1 MSQEATTQLSTAV
14 TALATANSNIVGTT
28 ATDTAVST
36 AQAAVTAA
44 QAAID
49 AALDKKDIADGLQ
62 EAAGANVTVAS
73 ATDVVEDKTAVLAVA
88 EDAVDAQVV
97 VVDDA
102 QTAKDAAQ
110 AVVNASTTPGLQV
123 TVYNTQG
130 QNNAPVVTANTP
142 ILNTYVDTNGINEQ
156 WGGGV
161 VAGSGRVDD
170 VVVKYEGVW
179 TPTYT
184 GTQYVHHA
192 ADDGTRLYLDGEL
205 ISDAWYDKGGG
216 GPTVDIE
223 TVAGQS
229 RQFEFWYYENG
240 GGAAV
245 VLMRYTD
252 SGWEVIPG
260 TEFSISNASQAE
272 KDALSAAVTTLNTE
286 TNILTSLEA
295 TETQAQQNL
304 TAAQATLVLA
314 QSAELA
320 RDEYVELAQD
330 AIDATVEAIQVVA
343 ASTTIVNAQVAY
355 ESQPINAPTNVVVTQ
370 LSSGDV
376 QVTWSAPETG
386 IEPERYAISWST
398 GDAGWGVATGNAGD
412 ENALNT
418 SITLS
423 KELFA
428 STGGLGKVYN
438 FSVRSD
444 QDTLARYSEATAVTA
459 VTVLDPVAEAARVQ
473 AEQDALAASIAN
485 ALAEAAAQA
494 ASASA
499 AAAQAEAA
507 AAAAQAAAA
516 EAAAA
521 EAEAAAQA
529 AEAEAAAA
537 EAEAAAQAEANA
549 QAEAEAAAAEAEAQA
564 AEEAAAQAA
573 EEAAQAEAEAQA
585 QAEADAQAEAEA
597 EAAEQEAQEQA
608 EENAAAEEAAA
619 EAEAEAEAKDPEKQT
634 ENALEDGKVS
644 EKEAEAVGDAL
655 AADGKV
661 TNSEIKDVVEAIT
674 GGGDGELT
682 KAEIAAV
689 ANVLVAAFT
698 SDGGAVP
705 ASAMAAAGI
714 EYKDLPPETP
724 VETRVDANGNPV
736 VIEAQVAADIALVTD
751 PAALAQE
758 LFSDPAAAFA
768 ALGSI
773 GADMSPEERKQS
785 QEAVVATVVAA
796 GAAIQAAAGAVAAAT
811 STSAPSSSAPRTGG
825 DAGAPLGKEG
835 GTVKRKAS
843 SRRTPKKVVK
853 KVNRI
858 RPTRRPKP

>member
-1 MSQEATTQLSTAV
+1 MSPKFDREDNSDCLRSIPRLVARAAFLSGAFLFIPVAASRAEEVVTSSSTSQPSPQPQGQSQQSSSGTQGQNSSSSSSTPSSTDTTNTTTLDAKVEQIQEVLSTVTSPSTETQEVVEDATTQTQEAEAAATAVTTTAATVTTATSNLTSATTTANTAASTLTQAQTADATAQTAVTTQTPVVTQAATNAATAQAEAAAASTSSTITETFTNNQRTTDMVITVNGVPVSTTYTNGVQINSWNNSGPVTGGTLSDQHGPGILINPVQDATSMSFDSFAKNGDSPVTVTFTDGTTTTVNYANNVAQNIPGYTSTVTIQAPEGKAIASIKIEATNDYHIIDNITAAVQTTDPALAQAAQEAQATYTQAQALLTSLQADANATAQQLADAQAAASAAQQNLSSATYNLQSAQLASTAAIANAPIQTQQAELAVADAQVAVSQEATTQLSTAV

-102 QTAKDAAQ
+102 QIAKDAAQ

-142 ILNTYVDTNGINEQ
+142 ILNTFIDTNGISEQ
-156 WGGGV
+156 WGSGV

-192 ADDGTRLYLDGEL
+192 ADDGTRLILDGVVVSE
-205 ISDAWYDKGGG
+205 AWYDKGGG

-260 TEFSISNASQAE
+260 SEFTISNASQAE
-272 KDALSAAVTTLNTE
+272 KDALSAAATTLNTE

-304 TAAQATLVLA
+304 VTAQATLVLA

-386 IEPERYAISWST
+386 IEPER
-398 GDAGWGVATGNAGD
+398 
-412 ENALNT
+412 
-418 SITLS
+418 
-423 KELFA
+423 
-428 STGGLGKVYN
+428 
-438 FSVRSD
+438 
-444 QDTLARYSEATAVTA
+444 
-459 VTVLDPVAEAARVQ
+459 
-473 AEQDALAASIAN
+473 
-485 ALAEAAAQA
+485 
-494 ASASA
+494 
-499 AAAQAEAA
+499 
-507 AAAAQAAAA
+507 
-516 EAAAA
+516 
-521 EAEAAAQA
+521 
-529 AEAEAAAA
+529 
-537 EAEAAAQAEANA
+537 
-549 QAEAEAAAAEAEAQA
+549 
-564 AEEAAAQAA
+564 
-573 EEAAQAEAEAQA
+573 
-585 QAEADAQAEAEA
+585 
-597 EAAEQEAQEQA
+597 
-608 EENAAAEEAAA
+608 
-619 EAEAEAEAKDPEKQT
+619 
-634 ENALEDGKVS
+634 
-644 EKEAEAVGDAL
+644 
-655 AADGKV
+655 
-661 TNSEIKDVVEAIT
+661 
-674 GGGDGELT
+674 
-682 KAEIAAV
+682 
-689 ANVLVAAFT
+689 
-698 SDGGAVP
+698 
-705 ASAMAAAGI
+705 
-714 EYKDLPPETP
+714 
-724 VETRVDANGNPV
+724 
-736 VIEAQVAADIALVTD
+736 
-751 PAALAQE
+751 
-758 LFSDPAAAFA
+758 
-768 ALGSI
+768 
-773 GADMSPEERKQS
+773 
-785 QEAVVATVVAA
+785 
-796 GAAIQAAAGAVAAAT
+796 
-811 STSAPSSSAPRTGG
+811 
-825 DAGAPLGKEG
+825 
-835 GTVKRKAS
+835 
-843 SRRTPKKVVK
+843 
-853 KVNRI
+853 
-858 RPTRRPKP
+858 